1 MRLTSNTDRLY
12 PGLVAVFGLL
22 TLGLIVRQINLFI
35 NNPLAGDFRWL
46 ITNDYLTWLLI
57 AFGLLTLIWRV
68 SFALLYRPCGAVSHT
83 NLPSLSVI
91 IPAFNEGEQ
100 VLATVRSILAS
111 NYPLTDLEVIC
122 VDDGSKDD
130 TWHWMQKAEQEFP
143 NNVTALRQAKNAGKR
158 KALMA
163 GFNRCSGEVI
173 VTIDSD
179 SEVLTN
185 TLERIV
191 SPFVFDQR
199 IGSVAGNVRVLN
211 IDSGP
216 IAKMMEVSFTSAFDF
231 IRAGQSV
238 FGGVFCTPGALSAY
252 RASVL
257 RPLLA
262 EWEQQT
268 FLGQPANIGEDRALT
283 NLVLASG
290 KRVTYARDAVVMT
303 KVPEHFTQLRKM
315 LLRWARS
322 NVRENL
328 VMMSYIF
335 KPFRQQD
342 SGAPWVR
349 LFAATQLLRMTL
361 IEGLKIVLL
370 LQLFLNPGRTL
381 VAIVIGGLFAAII
394 PGIVHRIRYG
404 GWFGFKWA
412 LPFSYF
418 WLICLSWISIWGL
431 LTAFQSAWLTRGKEE
446 TPPLPAGNVL
456 AHDDGLN
463 PLAS

>member
-1 MRLTSNTDRLY
+1 MRLNSNTDRLY
-12 PGLVAVFGLL
+12 PGLLAVFALL
-22 TLGLIVRQINLFI
+22 TIGLVTRQINLYLT
-35 NNPLAGDFRWL
+35 NPSAGDFRWL
-46 ITNDYLTWLLI
+46 ITDDYLTWALI
-57 AFGLLTLIWRV
+57 AFGLLTLAWRIC
-68 SFALLYRPCGAVSHT
+68 FALRYRPCGAVSQS

-111 NYPLTDLEVIC
+111 NYPLGSLEVIC
-122 VDDGSKDD
+122 IDDGSKDD
-130 TWHWMQKAEQEFP
+130 TWHWMKKAEQEFP
-143 NNVTALRQAKNAGKR
+143 NNVTALRQPKNAGKR
-158 KALMA
+158 QALMA
-163 GFNRCSGEVI
+163 GFNRCTGETI

-179 SEVLTN
+179 SEVLPN

-191 SPFVFDQR
+191 SPFVFDHR

-211 IDSGP
+211 LDEGP
-216 IAKMMEVSFTSAFDF
+216 IPKMMEVSFTSAFDF

-257 RPLLA
+257 KPLLP
-262 EWEQQT
+262 EWEKQT
-268 FLGQPANIGEDRALT
+268 FLGEAANIGEDRALT

-303 KVPEHFTQLRKM
+303 KVPTHFTQLRKM

-322 NVRENL
+322 NVRENI
-328 VMMSYIF
+328 VMMSFIF
-335 KPFRQQD
+335 KPFRKND
-342 SGAPWVR
+342 SGAAWVR
-349 LFAATQLLRMTL
+349 LFAFTQLFRMTL
-361 IEGLKIVLL
+361 IEGLKIVLV

-381 VAIVIGGLFAAII
+381 VAIVIGCFFAAVI

-404 GWFGFKWA
+404 GWFGFQWA

-418 WLICLSWISIWGL
+418 WLVCLSWISIWGL
-431 LTAFQSAWLTRGKEE
+431 LTAFKSAWLTRVQEE
-446 TPPLPAGNVL
+446 TPTATPIITGDESIETL
-456 AHDDGLN
+456 AN
-463 PLAS
+463 AA